1 VTVRAPL
8 KYVDV
13 NTLTEMS
20 TAEVTAWVNHLC
32 YLYGGSPSVTLTVDT
47 GTDPVIVNL
56 NPVLTGYTGTLAT
69 GGSIT
74 VSADFERSGGY
85 YAWEAFDNNY
95 DNEWDT
101 YNDGEEHELKIVYG
115 EAKTVT
121 KITIG
126 KTPNGIHYLPSSF
139 TFEGSN
145 DGSAWT
151 NLLTVT
157 GFRAYSVGVQAEF
170 GLTSTGSYTQ
180 YRLLTT
186 DSHSSTYIAIG
197 KFECWGYGTA
207 APVAALSDT
216 RKSAGALSNPAT
228 AFVAEASTTEP
239 GTVTVT
245 YDRVAQTYASVT
257 PTADSG
263 TTWPVYWDTAS
274 KSIIAMPIADIKD
287 TFLHPAIDKLIAASE
302 SDTTAGTYTITTS
315 ATAATGY
322 TNISTDAVFID
333 TRADTS
339 AYSAAGIPET
349 VDQPTTITSY
359 FLHRR
364 NQGSD
369 GFGSL
374 ATPLIIAD
382 SGQTL
387 TAQTTEGVIEG
398 LFLEWIRETASE
410 SADGYK
416 IVYSLAT
423 SGGNTRGTGM
433 VDTRLNGAG
442 DYQTLAAGID
452 DYRSQEFPNGS
463 AVTISTYNLR
473 ITKA

>member
-8 KYVDV
+8 KYVDA
-13 NTLTEMS
+13 NTLQEMS
-20 TAEVTAWVNHLC
+20 TTEVTAWVDHIC

-47 GTDPVIVNL
+47 GSAQNL
-56 NPVLTGYTGTLAT
+56 
-69 GGSIT
+69 
-74 VSADFERSGGY
+74 
-85 YAWEAFDNNY
+85 
-95 DNEWDT
+95 
-101 YNDGEEHELKIVYG
+101 
-115 EAKTVT
+115 
-121 KITIG
+121 
-126 KTPNGIHYLPSSF
+126 
-139 TFEGSN
+139 
-145 DGSAWT
+145 
-151 NLLTVT
+151 
-157 GFRAYSVGVQAEF
+157 QAM
-170 GLTSTGSYTQ
+170 
-180 YRLLTT
+180 
-186 DSHSSTYIAIG
+186 
-197 KFECWGYGTA
+197 
-207 APVAALSDT
+207 SDT
-216 RKSAGALSNPAT
+216 RLQAGAVSNSAT
-228 AFVAEASTTEP
+228 AFVAEATTAEP
-239 GTVTVT
+239 GTVTIT

-257 PTADSG
+257 PTVDSG

-287 TFLHPAIDKLIAASE
+287 TFLHPAIDKLIASSE

-315 ATAATGY
+315 ATAGAGY
-322 TNISTDAVFID
+322 TNVSTDAVFID
-333 TRADTS
+333 TRANT
-339 AYSAAGIPET
+339 ALYSAAGIPET
-349 VDQPTTITSY
+349 LDQPTTVTSY

-398 LFLEWIRETASE
+398 LFLEWIQETASE
-410 SADGYK
+410 SSDGYK

-442 DYQTLAAGID
+442 DYQTLQVGD

-463 AVTISTYNLR
+463 AATISTYNLR

>member
-1 VTVRAPL
+1 MTVRAPL
-8 KYVDV
+8 KYVDA
-13 NTLTEMS
+13 NTLQEMS
-20 TAEVTAWVNHLC
+20 TTEVTAWVNHLC

-47 GTDPVIVNL
+47 GSAQNL
-56 NPVLTGYTGTLAT
+56 
-69 GGSIT
+69 
-74 VSADFERSGGY
+74 
-85 YAWEAFDNNY
+85 
-95 DNEWDT
+95 
-101 YNDGEEHELKIVYG
+101 
-115 EAKTVT
+115 
-121 KITIG
+121 
-126 KTPNGIHYLPSSF
+126 
-139 TFEGSN
+139 
-145 DGSAWT
+145 
-151 NLLTVT
+151 
-157 GFRAYSVGVQAEF
+157 QAM
-170 GLTSTGSYTQ
+170 
-180 YRLLTT
+180 
-186 DSHSSTYIAIG
+186 
-197 KFECWGYGTA
+197 
-207 APVAALSDT
+207 SDT
-216 RKSAGALSNPAT
+216 RKSAGAVSTNAS
-228 AFVAEASTTEP
+228 AFVAEGTTAEP

-257 PTADSG
+257 PTSDSG
-263 TTWPVYWDTAS
+263 TTWPVYFDTSS
-274 KSIIAMPIADIKD
+274 KSIIAMPLADIKD
-287 TFLHPAIDKLIAASE
+287 TFLHPAIDKLITASE
-302 SDTTAGTYTITTS
+302 SDTTAGTFTVTTS

-369 GFGSL
+369 GFSSL

-387 TAQTTEGVIEG
+387 TAQTTESVIEG

-410 SADGYK
+410 SSDGYK

-423 SGGNTRGTGM
+423 SGGNTRGTAM
-433 VDTRLNGAG
+433 VDTRLDGAG
-442 DYQTLAAGID
+442 NYQTLQSGD

-463 AVTISTYNLR
+463 AATITTTNLR

>member
-8 KYVDV
+8 KYV
-13 NTLTEMS
+13 NTGELREMS
-20 TAEVTAWVNHLC
+20 TAEVTAWVDHIC
-32 YLYGGSPSVTLTVDT
+32 YLYGGNPSVTLTVDT
-47 GTDPVIVNL
+47 GSAQNL
-56 NPVLTGYTGTLAT
+56 
-69 GGSIT
+69 
-74 VSADFERSGGY
+74 
-85 YAWEAFDNNY
+85 
-95 DNEWDT
+95 
-101 YNDGEEHELKIVYG
+101 
-115 EAKTVT
+115 
-121 KITIG
+121 
-126 KTPNGIHYLPSSF
+126 
-139 TFEGSN
+139 
-145 DGSAWT
+145 
-151 NLLTVT
+151 
-157 GFRAYSVGVQAEF
+157 QAM
-170 GLTSTGSYTQ
+170 
-180 YRLLTT
+180 
-186 DSHSSTYIAIG
+186 
-197 KFECWGYGTA
+197 
-207 APVAALSDT
+207 SDT
-216 RKSAGALSNPAT
+216 RLQAGAVSTNAS
-228 AFVAEASTTEP
+228 AFVAEGTTAEP

-245 YDRVAQTYASVT
+245 YDRVAQTYASIS
-257 PTADSG
+257 PTSDTG
-263 TTWPVYWDTAS
+263 TTWPVYFDSSS
-274 KSIIAMPIADIKD
+274 KSIIAMSLADIKD

-302 SDTTAGTYTITTS
+302 SDTTAGTFTVTTS

-322 TNISTDAVFID
+322 TNISTNAIFTD

-339 AYSAAGIPET
+339 AYAASGIPET
-349 VDQPTTITSY
+349 LDQPTTITNY

-410 SADGYK
+410 SGDGYQ
-416 IVYSLAT
+416 IVYSVGT

-442 DYQTLAAGID
+442 NYQTRQVSD

-463 AVTISTYNLR
+463 AATITTYNLR

>member
-8 KYVDV
+8 KYVDA
-13 NTLTEMS
+13 NTLQEMS
-20 TAEVTAWVNHLC
+20 TGEVTAWVDHIC

-47 GTDPVIVNL
+47 GSAQNL
-56 NPVLTGYTGTLAT
+56 
-69 GGSIT
+69 
-74 VSADFERSGGY
+74 
-85 YAWEAFDNNY
+85 
-95 DNEWDT
+95 
-101 YNDGEEHELKIVYG
+101 
-115 EAKTVT
+115 
-121 KITIG
+121 
-126 KTPNGIHYLPSSF
+126 
-139 TFEGSN
+139 
-145 DGSAWT
+145 
-151 NLLTVT
+151 
-157 GFRAYSVGVQAEF
+157 QAM
-170 GLTSTGSYTQ
+170 
-180 YRLLTT
+180 
-186 DSHSSTYIAIG
+186 
-197 KFECWGYGTA
+197 
-207 APVAALSDT
+207 SDT
-216 RKSAGALSNPAT
+216 RLQAGAVSNSAT
-228 AFVAEASTTEP
+228 AFVAEATTAEP
-239 GTVTVT
+239 STVTIT

-257 PTADSG
+257 PTVDSG

-274 KSIIAMPIADIKD
+274 KSIIAMSIADIKD

-315 ATAATGY
+315 ATAGAGY
-322 TNISTDAVFID
+322 TNVSTDAVFID
-333 TRADTS
+333 TRANT
-339 AYSAAGIPET
+339 ALYSAAGIPET
-349 VDQPTTITSY
+349 LDQPATVTSY

-398 LFLEWIRETASE
+398 LFLEWIQETASE
-410 SADGYK
+410 SSDGYK

-442 DYQTLAAGID
+442 DYQTLQVGD

-463 AVTISTYNLR
+463 AATISTYNLR

>member
-20 TAEVTAWVNHLC
+20 TGEVTAWVDHIC

-47 GTDPVIVNL
+47 GSAQNL
-56 NPVLTGYTGTLAT
+56 
-69 GGSIT
+69 
-74 VSADFERSGGY
+74 
-85 YAWEAFDNNY
+85 
-95 DNEWDT
+95 
-101 YNDGEEHELKIVYG
+101 
-115 EAKTVT
+115 
-121 KITIG
+121 
-126 KTPNGIHYLPSSF
+126 
-139 TFEGSN
+139 
-145 DGSAWT
+145 
-151 NLLTVT
+151 
-157 GFRAYSVGVQAEF
+157 QAM
-170 GLTSTGSYTQ
+170 
-180 YRLLTT
+180 
-186 DSHSSTYIAIG
+186 
-197 KFECWGYGTA
+197 
-207 APVAALSDT
+207 SDT
-216 RKSAGALSNPAT
+216 RLQAGAVSNSAT
-228 AFVAEASTTEP
+228 AFVAEATTAEP
-239 GTVTVT
+239 STVTIT

-257 PTADSG
+257 PTVDSG

-274 KSIIAMPIADIKD
+274 KSIIAMSIADIKD

-315 ATAATGY
+315 ATAGAGY
-322 TNISTDAVFID
+322 TNVSTDAVFID
-333 TRADTS
+333 TRANT
-339 AYSAAGIPET
+339 ALYSAAGIPET
-349 VDQPTTITSY
+349 LDQPATVTSY

-398 LFLEWIRETASE
+398 LFLEWIQETASE
-410 SADGYK
+410 SADGYQ

-442 DYQTLAAGID
+442 DYQTLQVGD

-463 AVTISTYNLR
+463 AATISTYNLR

>member
-1 VTVRAPL
+1 MTVRAPL
-8 KYVDV
+8 KYVDA
-13 NTLTEMS
+13 NTLQEMS
-20 TAEVTAWVNHLC
+20 TTEVTAWVDHIC

-47 GTDPVIVNL
+47 GSAQNL
-56 NPVLTGYTGTLAT
+56 
-69 GGSIT
+69 
-74 VSADFERSGGY
+74 
-85 YAWEAFDNNY
+85 
-95 DNEWDT
+95 
-101 YNDGEEHELKIVYG
+101 
-115 EAKTVT
+115 
-121 KITIG
+121 
-126 KTPNGIHYLPSSF
+126 
-139 TFEGSN
+139 
-145 DGSAWT
+145 
-151 NLLTVT
+151 
-157 GFRAYSVGVQAEF
+157 QAM
-170 GLTSTGSYTQ
+170 
-180 YRLLTT
+180 
-186 DSHSSTYIAIG
+186 
-197 KFECWGYGTA
+197 
-207 APVAALSDT
+207 SDT
-216 RKSAGALSNPAT
+216 RKSAGAVSTNAS
-228 AFVAEASTTEP
+228 AFVAEGTTAEP

-245 YDRVAQTYASVT
+245 FDRVAQTYASVT

-263 TTWPVYWDTAS
+263 TTWPVYFDTSS

-287 TFLHPAIDKLIAASE
+287 TFLHPAIDKLIVASE
-302 SDTTAGTYTITTS
+302 SDTTAGTYSITTS
-315 ATAATGY
+315 STAATGY
-322 TNISTDAVFID
+322 TNVSTDAVFID

-369 GFGSL
+369 GFSSL

-387 TAQTTEGVIEG
+387 TAQTTESVIEG

-410 SADGYK
+410 SSDGYK

-442 DYQTLAAGID
+442 NYQTLQVSD

-463 AVTISTYNLR
+463 AATIATYNLR

>member
-1 VTVRAPL
+1 MTVRTPL
-8 KYVDV
+8 KYVDA

-20 TAEVTAWVNHLC
+20 TGEVTAWVDHLC
-32 YLYGGSPSVTLTVDT
+32 YLYGGSPSVTLTVNT
-47 GTDPVIVNL
+47 ATAQNL
-56 NPVLTGYTGTLAT
+56 
-69 GGSIT
+69 
-74 VSADFERSGGY
+74 
-85 YAWEAFDNNY
+85 
-95 DNEWDT
+95 
-101 YNDGEEHELKIVYG
+101 
-115 EAKTVT
+115 
-121 KITIG
+121 
-126 KTPNGIHYLPSSF
+126 
-139 TFEGSN
+139 
-145 DGSAWT
+145 
-151 NLLTVT
+151 
-157 GFRAYSVGVQAEF
+157 QAM
-170 GLTSTGSYTQ
+170 
-180 YRLLTT
+180 
-186 DSHSSTYIAIG
+186 
-197 KFECWGYGTA
+197 
-207 APVAALSDT
+207 SDT
-216 RKSAGALSNPAT
+216 RLQAGAVSNSAT

-257 PTADSG
+257 PTVDSG

-315 ATAATGY
+315 ATAPAGY
-322 TNISTDAVFID
+322 TNVSTDAVFID
-333 TRADTS
+333 TRANT
-339 AYSAAGIPET
+339 ALYSAAGIPET
-349 VDQPTTITSY
+349 LDQPTTITSY

-442 DYQTLAAGID
+442 DYQTLQVGD

-463 AVTISTYNLR
+463 AATISTYNLR

>member
-1 VTVRAPL
+1 MTVRAPL

-32 YLYGGSPSVTLTVDT
+32 YLYGGSPSVTLTVNT
-47 GTDPVIVNL
+47 
-56 NPVLTGYTGTLAT
+56 
-69 GGSIT
+69 
-74 VSADFERSGGY
+74 
-85 YAWEAFDNNY
+85 
-95 DNEWDT
+95 
-101 YNDGEEHELKIVYG
+101 
-115 EAKTVT
+115 
-121 KITIG
+121 
-126 KTPNGIHYLPSSF
+126 
-139 TFEGSN
+139 
-145 DGSAWT
+145 GSAQ
-151 NLLTVT
+151 NL
-157 GFRAYSVGVQAEF
+157 QAM
-170 GLTSTGSYTQ
+170 
-180 YRLLTT
+180 
-186 DSHSSTYIAIG
+186 
-197 KFECWGYGTA
+197 
-207 APVAALSDT
+207 SDT
-216 RKSAGALSNPAT
+216 RKSAGAVST
-228 AFVAEASTTEP
+228 STSAFVVEGTTAEP

-245 YDRVAQTYASVT
+245 FDRVAQTYASVT

-263 TTWPVYWDTAS
+263 TTWPVYFDTSS

-287 TFLHPAIDKLIAASE
+287 TFLHPVIDKLIVASE
-302 SDTTAGTYTITTS
+302 SDTTAGTYSITTS
-315 ATAATGY
+315 STAATGY
-322 TNISTDAVFID
+322 TNVSTDAVFID

-369 GFGSL
+369 GFSSL

-387 TAQTTEGVIEG
+387 TAQTTETVIEG

-410 SADGYK
+410 SSDGYK

-423 SGGNTRGTGM
+423 SGGNTRGTAM

-442 DYQTLAAGID
+442 NYQTLQSGD

-463 AVTISTYNLR
+463 AATITTTNLR